1 MTFKNIDFKSIDFKL
16 LNDFL
21 IVYDF
26 SSNYGGLNIAQYL
39 KAFPIL
45 LRIVYVVQKFSII
58 FYLNTITL
66 QKNSERQKLFSF
78 FVKFFFTIQYINV
91 KINVKINQCE
101 PT

>member
-45 LRIVYVVQKFSII
+45 LRIVYVVQKF
-58 FYLNTITL
+58 FNNFLLKYYN
-66 QKNSERQKLFSF
+66 
-78 FVKFFFTIQYINV
+78 FTEKQRET
-91 KINVKINQCE
+91 KIV
-101 PT
+101 